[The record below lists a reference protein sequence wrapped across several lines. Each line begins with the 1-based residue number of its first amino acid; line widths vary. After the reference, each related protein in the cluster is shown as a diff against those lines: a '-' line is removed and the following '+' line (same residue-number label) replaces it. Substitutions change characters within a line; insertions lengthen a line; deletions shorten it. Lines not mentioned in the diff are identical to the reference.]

1 MDFALGAHRKAKWFR
16 PRRDP
21 WTGRVVTFQSNRVSV
36 ETVSVSGKRNSAGRD
51 GSANIRRCP
60 LLVSAETR
68 TRPLQIPAREH
79 STLDELDPS
88 RNEPYRAIER
98 KRALIGRDVPMNF
111 IKSLRLV
118 LLGVA
123 MAAATLSSV
132 EPASALGGCGAN
144 RHRNAWG
151 RCVWGGQNE
160 DWCLRK
166 TGHRATYVGRGIWR
180 CFR

>member
-1 MDFALGAHRKAKWFR
+1 MR
-16 PRRDP
+16 
-21 WTGRVVTFQSNRVSV
+21 S
-36 ETVSVSGKRNSAGRD
+36 
-51 GSANIRRCP
+51 
-60 LLVSAETR
+60 
-68 TRPLQIPAREH
+68 
-79 STLDELDPS
+79 
-88 RNEPYRAIER
+88 
-98 KRALIGRDVPMNF
+98 IGRCRFPHGNTRLTMSLIRIAMNRIGRLIEPRLDRKDVPMKFMNL
-111 IKSLRLV
+111 LRLV

-166 TGHRATYVGRGIWR
+166 TGHRATYVGRGVWR

>member
-1 MDFALGAHRKAKWFR
+1 
-16 PRRDP
+16 
-21 WTGRVVTFQSNRVSV
+21 
-36 ETVSVSGKRNSAGRD
+36 
-51 GSANIRRCP
+51 
-60 LLVSAETR
+60 
-68 TRPLQIPAREH
+68 
-79 STLDELDPS
+79 
-88 RNEPYRAIER
+88 
-98 KRALIGRDVPMNF
+98 MNF

-132 EPASALGGCGAN
+132 EPVSALGGCGPN
-144 RHRNAWG
+144 RHRNACG